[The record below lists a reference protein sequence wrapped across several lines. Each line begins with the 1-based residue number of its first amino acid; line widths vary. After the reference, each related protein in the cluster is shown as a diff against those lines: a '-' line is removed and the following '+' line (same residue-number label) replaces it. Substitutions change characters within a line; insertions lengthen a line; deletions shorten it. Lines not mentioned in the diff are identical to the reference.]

1 VRKSYKILLEEKD
14 TYIVLV
20 VNGCSIVV
28 DIDVVYLLL
37 VKETVIVVKIVEFLI
52 KLSRYSKISYTSLV
66 I

>member
-1 VRKSYKILLEEKD
+1 MRKSYKILLEEKD

>member
-1 VRKSYKILLEEKD
+1 MRKSYKILSGEKD

-52 KLSRYSKISYTSLV
+52 ELSRYSKISYTSV
-66 I
+66 II

>member
-1 VRKSYKILLEEKD
+1 MRKSYKILLGEKD

-20 VNGCSIVV
+20 VNGCNIVV
-28 DIDVVYLLL
+28 DINVVYLLL

-52 KLSRYSKISYTSLV
+52 ELSRYSKISYTSVV

>member
-1 VRKSYKILLEEKD
+1 MRKSYKILLGKKD

-20 VNGCSIVV
+20 INGCNIVV
-28 DIDVVYLLL
+28 DINVVYLLL

-52 KLSRYSKISYTSLV
+52 ELSRYSKISYTSVV

>member
-1 VRKSYKILLEEKD
+1 MRKSYKILSGEKD

-20 VNGCSIVV
+20 INGCNIVV
-28 DIDVVYLLL
+28 DINVVYLLL

-52 KLSRYSKISYTSLV
+52 ELSRYSKISYTSVV

>member
-1 VRKSYKILLEEKD
+1 MRKSYKILLGEKD

-37 VKETVIVVKIVEFLI
+37 VEGAVIVVRIVEFLVE
-52 KLSRYSKISYTSLV
+52 LSRYSKISYTSV
-66 I
+66 MI

>member
-1 VRKSYKILLEEKD
+1 MRKSYKILLGEKD

-20 VNGCSIVV
+20 INGCNIVV
-28 DIDVVYLLL
+28 DINVVYLLL

-52 KLSRYSKISYTSLV
+52 ELSRYSKISYTSVV